1 MSRHLVVEVK
11 ERDLQEYIDK
21 LDSKGWAV
29 MDIEPSNKVNYCSL
43 GIGAIGIIIAA
54 LTAMKVIPHDVA
66 KYCAVVIGLAFFST
80 FGITST
86 SMYTVVSEYI
96 GNDEYIDITPFDDTD
111 DKFVKNENYVEKTDK
126 AGNGDEVTD

>member
-1 MSRHLVVEVK
+1 MIRHLVVEVK

-29 MDIEPSNKVNYCSL
+29 MDIEPSNKINYCSL
-43 GIGAIGIIIAA
+43 GIGAICIIIVA

>member
-29 MDIEPSNKVNYCSL
+29 MDIEPSNKINYCSL

-96 GNDEYIDITPFDDTD
+96 DITPFDDTD